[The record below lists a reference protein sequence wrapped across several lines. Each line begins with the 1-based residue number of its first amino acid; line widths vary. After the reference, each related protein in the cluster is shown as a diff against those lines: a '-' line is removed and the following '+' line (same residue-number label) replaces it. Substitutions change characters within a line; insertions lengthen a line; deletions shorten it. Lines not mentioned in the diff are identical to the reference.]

1 MKTQTI
7 FGVSLAV
14 LLILFVT
21 VWGAPREV
29 AQTQSCRNRPDVLG
43 KCFRVHGRLSV
54 YNGTPS
60 IRLWPMGTKRLLGVI
75 DPNDVSNAPGPTI
88 LPLDI
93 KNKLDWDKDVFG
105 DFIVCPLTRQQ
116 RGRMQTVCI
125 ADGKNLTVREH
136 KLTEE

>member
-14 LLILFVT
+14 LLILMVT
-21 VWGAPREV
+21 AWGAPRDV
-29 AQTQSCRNRPDVLG
+29 VQTQSCRNRPDVVG

-60 IRLWPMGTKRLLGVI
+60 IRLWPMGTKRLLGII
-75 DPNDVSNAPGPTI
+75 DPNDASNAPGPTI

-93 KNKLDWDKDVFG
+93 KNKLDWNKDVFG
-105 DFIVCPLTRQQ
+105 DFNVCPLTRQQ
-116 RGRMQTVCI
+116 SGRMQTVCI

-136 KLTEE
+136 KLTEK